1 MAMVFDR
8 IVDLD
13 GRRVGYGIVTRT
25 DRLDT
30 PLYVR
35 FLDRHNKRA
44 KRALGITAPSGK
56 LNKTQEKEHEAAVVK
71 KAEEIIAREFRTL
84 PAGTVVTWDDAIEK
98 LKTKFASSGRRLTTL
113 VQYVRDVNLIRK
125 TYAATTGPADIDER
139 MAQTWLE
146 AYTTG
151 TDQRV
156 KYGEAR
162 THSAHN
168 VKGRL
173 GSLSAVWGK
182 WFHEQLAIVK
192 SNPFANLEAPKA
204 DKKPVRYVTDEQM
217 TEFFAYLTEFYQGWE
232 FPMLFFSVKA
242 FTGCR
247 LADISG
253 LKSEQVRGGCIVFA
267 AGQTKGRKERKV
279 PLPEGLYD
287 ALQKYAGET
296 YLWERYPTELKAVL
310 EKKCYPTHQLN
321 TEFAPERLYE
331 WVLNLFKSYRETKPK
346 TGSLNSHQ
354 FRARA
359 FTKAWEGGVNPK
371 AASIAFGCN
380 QDTLLKHY
388 VALDEQKTTDDVF
401 EQIGKNILPGT
412 RWGHDSAKIALKK
425 TKRKRG
431 SE

>member
-1 MAMVFDR
+1 MIFDK
-8 IVDLD
+8 VVELD

-25 DRLDT
+25 DRADK

-35 FLDRHNKRA
+35 FLDRDNMRA
-44 KRALGITAPSGK
+44 KRALGISTPTTK
-56 LNKTQEKEHEAAVVK
+56 LNRTQQKEHEDAVRK

-84 PAGTVVTWDDAIEK
+84 PVGTVVTWDEAIEK
-98 LKTKFASSGRRLTTL
+98 LKAKFASSGRRSTTL
-113 VQYVRDVNLIRK
+113 GQYLRDVGLIRK
-125 TYAATTGPADIDER
+125 TYAATTGPADIDES

-146 AYTTG
+146 TYTTG

-156 KYGEAR
+156 QYGEAR
-162 THSAHN
+162 THSAYN
-168 VKGRL
+168 VKARL
-173 GSLSAVWGK
+173 GSLKAIWGK

-192 SNPFANLEAPKA
+192 SNPFAKLEAPKA
-204 DKKPVRYVTDEQM
+204 DKKPVRYVTDEQLK
-217 TEFFAYLTEFYQGWE
+217 EFFAYLTEFYQGWE
-232 FPMLFFSVKA
+232 FPMLFFSIKA

-253 LKSEQVRGGCIVFA
+253 LESEQVRDGSIVFPA
-267 AGQTKGRKERKV
+267 DQTKGRKERKV
-279 PLPEGLYD
+279 PLPEGLYA

-296 YLWERYPTELKAVL
+296 YLWERYTTELKTVL
-310 EKKCYPTHQLN
+310 EKKSYPTHQLN
-321 TEFAPERLYE
+321 NEFAPERLYD
-331 WVLNLFKSYRETKPK
+331 WVLNLFKSYRKTKPK
-346 TGSLNSHQ
+346 SGPLNSHQ

-412 RWGHDSAKIALKK
+412 GWGHDSAKTAPKK
-425 TKRKRG
+425 TKRKQR